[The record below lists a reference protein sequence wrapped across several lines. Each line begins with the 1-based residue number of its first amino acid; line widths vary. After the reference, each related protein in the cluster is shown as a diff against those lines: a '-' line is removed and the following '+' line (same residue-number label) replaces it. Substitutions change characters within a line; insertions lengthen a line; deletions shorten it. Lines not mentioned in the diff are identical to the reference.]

1 MGQLDGK
8 VAVVTGATSGIGD
21 RIAEV
26 FVEEGASVVAAG
38 RRSDEGSAL
47 EAKCGDSLSFIRT
60 DVSVEADVKAMI
72 DHAVSRFGRL
82 DCLVNNAGSGSPMVS
97 ITEATAEQFDGVFA
111 VNVRGVFF
119 GIKHAA
125 AVMLRQGAG
134 SIITIASVAGL
145 RGGLASSIYSGSKAA
160 ASQLTRSAAAEL
172 SHAGIRLNCISP
184 GGIVT
189 GILAKT
195 AGVSG
200 ADADRVMGV
209 IRNRFA
215 SLQPI
220 PRAGETDDVAQAA
233 VFLASDASSFI
244 TGQDIAV
251 DGGMVPFG
259 NYGWH
264 ESVGL
269 RADVGRLVKEEIAKG
284 S

>member
-8 VAVVTGATSGIGD
+8 VAVVTGATSGIGE
-21 RIAEV
+21 RIAEL

-72 DHAVSRFGRL
+72 DHAVSRFGRQ

-111 VNVRGVFF
+111 VNVRGIFF

-125 AVMLRQGAG
+125 AVMLRQRAC
-134 SIITIASVAGL
+134 SIITISSVAGL
-145 RGGLASSIYSGSKAA
+145 RGFADPIYSGSKAA

-172 SHAGIRLNCISP
+172 SHVGIRLNCISP

-189 GILAKT
+189 GILAKA

-200 ADADRVMGV
+200 ADADRVLGV

-220 PRAGETDDVAQAA
+220 PRAGETDDIAQAA
-233 VFLASDASSFI
+233 VCRFPRRFDPGF
-244 TGQDIAV
+244 
-251 DGGMVPFG
+251 P
-259 NYGWH
+259 
-264 ESVGL
+264 L
-269 RADVGRLVKEEIAKG
+269 RTDPA
-284 S
+284 

>member
-1 MGQLDGK
+1 MSQLDGK

-21 RIAEV
+21 RIAEL
-26 FVEEGASVVAAG
+26 FVEEGALVVAAG
-38 RRSDEGSAL
+38 RRSDEGAAL
-47 EAKCGDSLSFIRT
+47 EARCGKSLSFIRT

-97 ITEATAEQFDGVFA
+97 IAEAKAEQFESVFA

-145 RGGLASSIYSGSKAA
+145 RGGLAGPIYSASKAA

-189 GILAKT
+189 GIFAKT

-200 ADADRVMGV
+200 ADADRMLGV

-215 SLQPI
+215 SMQPI
-220 PRAGETDDVAQAA
+220 PRAGETDDIAQCSCVSCERRV
-233 VFLASDASSFI
+233 VFHHWS
-244 TGQDIAV
+244 GHC
-251 DGGMVPFG
+251 G
-259 NYGWH
+259 
-264 ESVGL
+264 
-269 RADVGRLVKEEIAKG
+269 
-284 S
+284 

>member
-1 MGQLDGK
+1 MLRNYL
-8 VAVVTGATSGIGD
+8 AVHSI
-21 RIAEV
+21 
-26 FVEEGASVVAAG
+26 FVKLTV
-38 RRSDEGSAL
+38 
-47 EAKCGDSLSFIRT
+47 
-60 DVSVEADVKAMI
+60 
-72 DHAVSRFGRL
+72 
-82 DCLVNNAGSGSPMVS
+82 P
-97 ITEATAEQFDGVFA
+97 
-111 VNVRGVFF
+111 
-119 GIKHAA
+119 A

-145 RGGLASSIYSGSKAA
+145 RGGLASPIYSGSKAA

-172 SHAGIRLNCISP
+172 SYAGIRLNCISP

-200 ADADRVMGV
+200 ADADRVLGV

-215 SLQPI
+215 SVQPI
-220 PRAGETDDVAQAA
+220 PRAGETDDIAQAA

-264 ESVGL
+264 EFVGL
-269 RADVGRLVKEEIAKG
+269 RADVSRLVKEEIAKG

>member
-1 MGQLDGK
+1 MGKLGGK
-8 VAVVTGATSGIGD
+8 VAIITGATSGIGES
-21 RIAEV
+21 IAEM
-26 FVEEGASVVAAG
+26 FVAEGARVVAAG
-38 RRSDEGSAL
+38 RREAEGLAL
-47 EAKCGDSLSFIRT
+47 EAKCGPAMSFIRT
-60 DVSVEADVKAMI
+60 DVTDETSVKAMV
-72 DHAVSRFGRL
+72 DHAVARFGRL

-97 ITEATAEQFDGVFA
+97 ITEVAAEQFDGVFA

-134 SIITIASVAGL
+134 SIITIASAAGL
-145 RGGLASSIYSGSKAA
+145 RGGLASHIYSGSKAA

-189 GILAKT
+189 GIFAKT
-195 AGVSG
+195 AGVNG
-200 ADADRVMGV
+200 ADADRVLGV

-215 SLQPI
+215 SVQPI
-220 PRAGETDDVAQAA
+220 PRAGETDDIAQAA

-269 RADVGRLVKEEIAKG
+269 RADVSRLVKEEIAKG

>member
-21 RIAEV
+21 RIAEL

-47 EAKCGDSLSFIRT
+47 QARCGDSLSFIRT

-97 ITEATAEQFDGVFA
+97 IAEATAEQFDGVFA
-111 VNVRGVFF
+111 VNARGVFF

-125 AVMLRQGAG
+125 AVMLRQG
-134 SIITIASVAGL
+134 S
-145 RGGLASSIYSGSKAA
+145 
-160 ASQLTRSAAAEL
+160 
-172 SHAGIRLNCISP
+172 SP

-189 GILAKT
+189 GIFAKT

-200 ADADRVMGV
+200 ADADRVLDV
-209 IRNRFA
+209 IRSRYA
-215 SLQPI
+215 SVQPI
-220 PRAGETDDVAQAA
+220 PRAGETDDVARAA

-251 DGGMVPFG
+251 DGGLAPLG
-259 NYGWH
+259 NYGWR

-269 RADVGRLVKEEIAKG
+269 RAEVSRLVKEEIAKG